1 MFNYYDKEDEF
12 LGWCLISLIATTSEE
27 KHEELAKAT
36 KTWSEI
42 DIKININGI
51 DVPYDHFFKSV
62 ENNMKWW
69 AEKKAKSMMEDVMDG
84 VREEVD
90 KVEDVLK
97 EASNFIKAS
106 LQEKLGIEFPE
117 D

>member
-1 MFNYYDKEDEF
+1 MFDYYENEDEF
-12 LGWCLISLIATTSEE
+12 LGWSLISLIATTSRE
-27 KHEELAKAT
+27 KHEELAEAT
-36 KTWSEI
+36 KSWSEI
-42 DIKININGI
+42 DIKVSINGI
-51 DVPYDHFFKSV
+51 NIPYEHFFKSI

-69 AEKKAKSMMEDVMDG
+69 AEKKATSMVEDVMDG

-97 EASNFIKAS
+97 EASSFIRAR